1 MLLVTLIKICS
12 LTSISFRPNNTDKK
26 RRETPDGETK
36 TPIFRN
42 KADGRMG
49 YKGGNVILVEGII
62 IAVAMAMYVG
72 AEWTAEDVIDK

>member
-36 TPIFRN
+36 TPIFRI
-42 KADGRMG
+42 KADGRMD
-49 YKGGNVILVEGII
+49 KGGNIILVEGII
-62 IAVAMAMYVG
+62 VAVAMAMYVG
-72 AEWTAEDVIDK
+72 AEWTAENVLDEE